1 MCTVIL
7 LIRPAHAWPLLFAA
21 NRDEMI
27 GRAWRS
33 PARHWP
39 DRPYIVGGLDEQAG
53 GTWLAVNDSGL
64 IAGVLNRPGSLGAEA
79 GKKSRGEL
87 PLLALEAEDLDGAA
101 ARIAELDSRAYRS
114 FNMVIAGRNGAVWLR
129 ATGAEPNGRATV
141 YTVPQGLHMVTA
153 HDLDDLESPRIRRH
167 LPLFRAAPVPDPAAG
182 AWSGWIE
189 RLADRSTETPGIE
202 SGAMTIGG
210 STGFGTVSSSLI
222 ALENTGQPPIWL
234 FAAGQPDKVSF
245 DRVVSHTM
253 DCV

>member
-53 GTWLAVNDSGL
+53 GTWLAANDSGL

-87 PLLALEAEDLDGAA
+87 PLLALEAEDL
-101 ARIAELDSRAYRS
+101 
-114 FNMVIAGRNGAVWLR
+114 
-129 ATGAEPNGRATV
+129 
-141 YTVPQGLHMVTA
+141 
-153 HDLDDLESPRIRRH
+153 
-167 LPLFRAAPVPDPAAG
+167 
-182 AWSGWIE
+182 
-189 RLADRSTETPGIE
+189 
-202 SGAMTIGG
+202 
-210 STGFGTVSSSLI
+210 
-222 ALENTGQPPIWL
+222 
-234 FAAGQPDKVSF
+234 
-245 DRVVSHTM
+245 
-253 DCV
+253 